1 MNKTRFNTMK
11 RILVILCVITL
22 FQYDVVS
29 QELVNLAGEWSI
41 KLDPDNKG
49 ENEEWFKSSGFDG
62 VVRLPG
68 CIQEQGYGDIPDI
81 ETIWWKDETLEAWFN
96 SSPWLEEYKAADNFK
111 TQAWL
116 IPDRH
121 YLGAAWFA
129 NEISIPENWAGKH
142 ITLYLERCHWETKLW
157 IDGEYFGSNLSLGT
171 PHIYDLSNVKPGKY
185 NIVLCVDNSEKV
197 NLGRQ
202 PHSVSE
208 QTAGTWNGI
217 VGALEL
223 RAEAPVWID
232 FVQLFPDIEN
242 KMVQVK
248 GSIGNL
254 LSSSLDWELDV
265 QVKGY
270 NNGNKHCPKGFK
282 ISVSSSNLEKT
293 DFSFE
298 FDMGEAVKLWDEFD
312 PNLYKMNL
320 TLHTKKD
327 GQKYTNTKEVS
338 FGMRKFEAVGRQ
350 FKMNNI
356 LTFLR
361 GNTDCAVT
369 PKTGYS
375 PMDVESWRKIWKA
388 YKDFGLNMARFHS
401 WCPPEAAF
409 IAADEMG
416 IYLAPEVGEWVKVE
430 KQSQFD
436 FLQEEA
442 LEILKTYGNYSSFIQ
457 MGLGN
462 EISGNTPFFE
472 KLIKEWKATDS
483 RHLYTIKANTD
494 IKVNPSNID
503 YEVVRAVGRDR
514 QLKLRYQGGWPP
526 KPMKSEF
533 NKQAPQ
539 TSIDWDERVASRKYP
554 LIQHETAQICAYPDV
569 MNEIRKYSGYLNPTY
584 LEIAQE
590 QLQERGMLE
599 QLPDFVEASGKWQV
613 ELTREEFEAAYRTK
627 ELAGFHWLSLG
638 DFTGQNTAP
647 VGFTDAFYDAKPYVE
662 PSHVR
667 QWNAPTVLL
676 ACMDKRILTTN
687 EDFNAKIKLSHYG
700 KETLLL
706 NDLVATLQTTD
717 GQLVKRKE
725 FESKEFVQGS
735 AWEIGDMS
743 CDLNKISVPAKL
755 ILKLESKKN
764 KLVNKWNLWVFP
776 DEKVQKIPNSI
787 VLARKWDKTVE
798 KKLMHGKTVLL
809 LPQIGSLKGNLPICF
824 TNHYWTSFG
833 ENDGQSSATGLL
845 IDNTHPVFSNF
856 PTEKHT
862 NWQWWDLLTRC
873 QPMILDSDKN
883 SNPFPKN
890 VKPLVQPID
899 TWKINRKLALV
910 MEVKVGK
917 GKLLVCS
924 IDIETDLDKRPAT
937 KQFRKGLVEYML
949 SDAFNPQTVI
959 TVNMIKEIFSDGN
972 VDKNNASEGNSNL
985 LPDG

>member
-11 RILVILCVITL
+11 RIMAILCVITL

-41 KLDPDNKG
+41 KLDTDNIG

-62 VVRLPG
+62 TVRLPG

-81 ETIWWKDETLEAWFN
+81 NTVWWKNETLEDWFK

-116 IPDRH
+116 VPDRH
-121 YLGAAWFA
+121 YLGKVWFTKQI
-129 NEISIPENWAGKH
+129 NIPENWDGKH
-142 ITLYLERCHWETKLW
+142 IILYLERCHWETKLW

-171 PHIYDLSNVKPGKY
+171 PHIYDLTNVKPGKHS
-185 NIVLCVDNSEKV
+185 IVLRVDNSEKV
-197 NLGRQ
+197 NLGKM

-232 FVQLFPDIEN
+232 DVQLFPDIEN
-242 KMVQVK
+242 KVVQVK

-254 LSSSLDWELDV
+254 LSSNLDWELDV

-270 NNGNKHCPKGFK
+270 NNGNKHCPKGLK
-282 ISVSSSNLEKT
+282 ISDNISSQETS

-298 FDMGEAVKLWDEFD
+298 FEMGEAVKLWDEFD
-312 PNLYKMNL
+312 PNLYKMRL
-320 TLHTKKD
+320 TLQAQKD
-327 GQKYTNTKEVS
+327 NQKYINTKEVS
-338 FGMRKFEAVGRQ
+338 FGMRKFEAAGRQ

-369 PKTGYS
+369 PKTGYA

-416 IYLAPEVGEWVKVE
+416 IYLAPEVGEWVKVVE
-430 KQSQFD
+430 QQQFD

-442 LEILKTYGNYSSFIQ
+442 LKIIKTYGNYSSFIQ

-462 EISGNTPFFE
+462 EITGSKPFFE
-472 KLIKEWKATDS
+472 ELIKEWKATDS
-483 RHLYTIKANTD
+483 RHLYTIKANSQG
-494 IKVNPSNID
+494 NPSNVE
-503 YEVVRAVGRDR
+503 YEVVRGVGQNREQR
-514 QLKLRYQGGWPP
+514 LRYQGGWPP
-526 KPMKSEF
+526 SPMKSEF
-533 NKQAPQ
+533 NRLAPQ
-539 TSIDWDERVASRKYP
+539 TSINWNEEVVSRKYP

-569 MNEIRKYSGYLNPTY
+569 MNEMRKYTGYLNPTY

-613 ELTREEFEAAYRTK
+613 ELTREEFEAGYRTK

-638 DFTGQNTAP
+638 DFSGQNNAP
-647 VGFTDAFYDAKPYVE
+647 VGFTDAFYDTKSYVD
-662 PSHVR
+662 PSYVR
-667 QWNAPTVLL
+667 EWNAPSVLL
-676 ACMDKRILTTN
+676 ACMDKRILTTI
-687 EDFNAKIKLSHYG
+687 EEFNVKIKLSHYG

-706 NDLVATLQTTD
+706 NDLVATLQTAE
-717 GQLVKRKE
+717 GQLIKRQE
-725 FESKEFVQGS
+725 FASKEFGQGS

-743 CDLNKISVPAKL
+743 CDLTKISEPSKL
-755 ILKLESKKN
+755 VLKLESKKN
-764 KLVNKWNLWVFP
+764 KLLNKWNLWVFP

-798 KKLMHGKTVLL
+798 KKLMQGKTVLL

-824 TNHYWTSFG
+824 TNYYWTSGFG
-833 ENDGQSSATGLL
+833 LGEGQSSAAGVL
-845 IDNTHPVFSNF
+845 INNTHPIFSNF

-862 NWQWWDLLTRC
+862 NWQWYDLLTRC
-873 QPMILDSDKN
+873 QPMILDSYKN

-890 VKPLVQPID
+890 VKPIVQPID
-899 TWKINRKLALV
+899 TWKVNRKLALV
-910 MEVKVGK
+910 MEGKVGK

-937 KQFRKGLVEYML
+937 KQFRKGLMEYVL
-949 SDAFNPQTVI
+949 SDAFNPHTVI
-959 TVNMIKEIFSDGN
+959 TVEMIEELFNTGNGDEKSIPKGN
-972 VDKNNASEGNSNL
+972 VNS
-985 LPDG
+985 PTDG